1 MFSESVTS
9 SLHQGEMCLQKC
21 VHVANQARRGQPLST
36 HRAQSCGL
44 SVGRSSPHPLPRP
57 PQTTGSAA
65 PCASCVCV
73 FIHRSRMRNSTSEK
87 YIGLGSPWWSRGKDS
102 ALPMWGKGS
111 IPS

>member
-44 SVGRSSPHPLPRP
+44 SVGRSSPHPLPRR
-57 PQTTGSAA
+57 PQTTRL
-65 PCASCVCV
+65 ASDHRVTRALCLLCVH
-73 FIHRSRMRNSTSEK
+73 IYS
-87 YIGLGSPWWSRGKDS
+87 
-102 ALPMWGKGS
+102 
-111 IPS
+111 